1 IVVAGTCTTAM
12 NWRFSY
18 QLGTS
23 EWDSYIW
30 AIFSVALDV
39 TKWLML
45 PYAARA
51 GARHKLR
58 TLAAITIWLVATTY
72 SFAAAIGFAALNR
85 DSTTSERHQQVELQ
99 KTLETMKQSPRW

>member
-1 IVVAGTCTTAM
+1 MTLSTAHVARYIAAFAILVAGACTTAM

-18 QLGTS
+18 QLGTA

-45 PYAARA
+45 PSAVLA
-51 GARHKLR
+51 GRRHKLR
-58 TLAAITIWLVATTY
+58 ALAATTIWLVAATY

-85 DSTTSERHQQVELQ
+85 D
-99 KTLETMKQSPRW
+99 TMT